1 MSLVMSMSYELSFE
15 YELSYKYELS
25 YVRGFIKQKM
35 FVSYFIIYLCIFIIN
50 YNYIICMYYYV

>member
-1 MSLVMSMSYELSFE
+1 MSMSYELSFE

-35 FVSYFIIYLCIFIIN
+35 FVSYFINLFMYIYN
-50 YNYIICMYYYV
+50 

>member
-1 MSLVMSMSYELSFE
+1 MSMSYELSFE